1 MGTESEQDI
10 DALFWA
16 RYARTGQVL
25 NLFIVIIDLAYVLAT
40 WGTGPN
46 RPVLAAL
53 NLGAL
58 VAIVA
63 GAVTRPELRI
73 ARSKHRDLIF
83 GCWCLSGTVL
93 IAFAVWLD
101 GGLSSPLA
109 WLLPLSVMFT
119 AMVHRPKLVLV
130 SGFAALSTFLVL
142 GALDNTAA
150 ASATRLALRSAY
162 LLALT
167 YAAAITSRVR
177 WSHYDSQV
185 TLRQTLSSLADH
197 DGLTGLRNHRSFH
210 DLLEHHLA
218 SMSARPEPVAL
229 LLVDLDH
236 FKEIN
241 DSHGHLVGDEV
252 LQSVTAAIR
261 GAIRDGDHAGRV
273 GGEEFCILLPGAG
286 PDDARAVAER
296 VRSAVAAITGPA
308 AVTTS
313 IGLSSG
319 TTGETTARE
328 LLDRADGAL
337 YEAKRAGRNRVCR
350 INKVA

>member
-1 MGTESEQDI
+1 
-10 DALFWA
+10 
-16 RYARTGQVL
+16 V
-25 NLFIVIIDLAYVLAT
+25 VAT
-40 WGTGPN
+40 WGTGSN
-46 RPVLAAL
+46 RPVLLAL
-53 NLGAL
+53 NTGAL
-58 VAIVA
+58 LAIVG
-63 GAVTRPELRI
+63 GALTKPELKI
-73 ARSKHRDLIF
+73 AKSKQRDLIF
-83 GCWCLSGTVL
+83 GVWCLSGTVL

-130 SGFAALSTFLVL
+130 SGSAALSTFLVL
-142 GALDNTAA
+142 GALDNTE
-150 ASATRLALRSAY
+150 ASSVTRLALRSAY
-162 LLALT
+162 LVALT
-167 YAAAITSRVR
+167 YAAAVTARVR

-210 DLLEHHLA
+210 DLLDHHL
-218 SMSARPEPVAL
+218 SSTPSRPEPVAL

-252 LQSVTAAIR
+252 LQSVTTAMT
-261 GAIRDGDHAGRV
+261 GAIRTGDHAGRV

-286 PDDARAVAER
+286 PDEARAVAER
-296 VRSAVAAITGPA
+296 VRAAVAAITGPA
-308 AVTTS
+308 EVTTS

-328 LLDRADGAL
+328 LLDQADGAL
-337 YEAKRAGRNRVCR
+337 YEAKRAGRNRVCWL
-350 INKVA
+350 KVA